1 MLCTNN
7 YSQIYGKT
15 SQTKTHF
22 LYILFLPKN
31 VKALK
36 KENRFTKE
44 TVVGHIGLD
53 CEAVED
59 PNGSEKRESP

>member
-15 SQTKTHF
+15 SQIKTHF

-31 VKALK
+31 VRALK
-36 KENRFTKE
+36 QNNPF
-44 TVVGHIGLD
+44 VQNGLW
-53 CEAVED
+53 AI
-59 PNGSEKRESP
+59 